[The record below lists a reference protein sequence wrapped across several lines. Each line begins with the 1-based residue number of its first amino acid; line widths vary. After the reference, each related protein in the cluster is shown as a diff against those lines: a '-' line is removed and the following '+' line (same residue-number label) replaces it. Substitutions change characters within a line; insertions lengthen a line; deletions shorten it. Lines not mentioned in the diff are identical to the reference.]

1 MSRAR
6 RYDDLRRIAAESMQV
21 IEQGFYEN
29 EQGRQRLPEYNYGE
43 VLCITPE
50 KAEAIRQAAEQ
61 HIPSGHRPLMLL
73 TDADSFTVAQSLDN
87 CLVMNFANA
96 YHPGGGFL

>member
-29 EQGRQRLPEYNYGE
+29 EQGRQRLPEYNYEIGRASCRE
-43 VLCITPE
+43 RV
-50 KAEAIRQAAEQ
+50 
-61 HIPSGHRPLMLL
+61 
-73 TDADSFTVAQSLDN
+73 
-87 CLVMNFANA
+87 
-96 YHPGGGFL
+96 

>member
-43 VLCITPE
+43 PTCTGW
-50 KAEAIRQAAEQ
+50 A
-61 HIPSGHRPLMLL
+61 
-73 TDADSFTVAQSLDN
+73 
-87 CLVMNFANA
+87 MN
-96 YHPGGGFL
+96 